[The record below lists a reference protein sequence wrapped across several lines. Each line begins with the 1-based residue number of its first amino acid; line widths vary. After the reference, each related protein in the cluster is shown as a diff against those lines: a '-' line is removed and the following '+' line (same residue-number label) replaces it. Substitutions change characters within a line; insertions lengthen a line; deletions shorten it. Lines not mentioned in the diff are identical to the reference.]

1 MRDDR
6 QCRTLADRCAAKI
19 AELRRLEQAFSGG
32 GGGGDETTEG
42 HGDNHG
48 EDATTAALALIEPYQ
63 FHVGVWKATK
73 PVSSRRRAA
82 AAAAAGT
89 HTLVLFCPRTRT
101 HRCVNVNIV
110 CECQHCAS
118 SHVYF
123 SACIRARTLVCT
135 HSTLLVKPP
144 QCTLTCSMHPNPRT
158 RIPAPSPSLPPSG

>member
-6 QCRTLADRCAAKI
+6 LCRTLADRCAAKI

-32 GGGGDETTEG
+32 DGGGDETTEG

-73 PVSSRRRAA
+73 PFSSRRRA

-89 HTLVLFCPRTRT
+89 HTLVLLCPRTRT
-101 HRCVNVNIV
+101 HRCVDVNIV
-110 CECQHCAS
+110 REITCNLAHAYE
-118 SHVYF
+118 
-123 SACIRARTLVCT
+123 LV
-135 HSTLLVKPP
+135 HSFAHILLSW
-144 QCTLTCSMHPNPRT
+144 L
-158 RIPAPSPSLPPSG
+158 SLHSER